1 MTFALRR
8 EGMPYNR
15 PVNVTYVLCVLK
27 YFCLYVCLC
36 MCECVPVG
44 SVCMSNYLFLFYST
58 DSSIIDQNIIGFF
71 FT

>member
-15 PVNVTYVLCVLK
+15 PVNVTSVLYVLK

-44 SVCMSNYLFLFYST
+44 SVCMSNYLFLFL
-58 DSSIIDQNIIGFF
+58 
-71 FT
+71 